1 MRLKIAICDRERL
14 FYEDIQRRIWVNR
27 PEYNVVFYQYEKELL
42 MAEKNYD
49 IVFLDTEIS
58 DRNGEVL
65 PSISFAITSPAF
77 LTKSTKK
84 ALYTLYNTLQFL
96 KTMLY

>member
-1 MRLKIAICDRERL
+1 
-14 FYEDIQRRIWVNR
+14 
-27 PEYNVVFYQYEKELL
+27 

-65 PSISFAITSPAF
+65 PFISFAITSPAF
-77 LTKSTKK
+77 LKKSTKK